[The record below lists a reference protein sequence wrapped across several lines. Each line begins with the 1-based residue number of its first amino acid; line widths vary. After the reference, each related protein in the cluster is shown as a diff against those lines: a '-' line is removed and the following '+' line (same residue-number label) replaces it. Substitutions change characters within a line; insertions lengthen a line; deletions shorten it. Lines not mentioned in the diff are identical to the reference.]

1 MTKIYLFYT
10 LTYNPPSEPS
20 LKLHYQ
26 DVTSCER
33 PKTWYASLLR
43 WTFEC
48 TSSLGIFMRAFLHP
62 PVEQKSKLIIF
73 RLYIIKISTD
83 FKKNFGTPP
92 PIIHSPFT
100 KESSIKVFAF
110 SDKTELSSLHRPRV
124 SHHKF
129 STFFKIH
136 EGWLV
141 QVILAK
147 LINVHLLLKCTT
159 YRYL

>member
-20 LKLHYQ
+20 LKIHYQ

-48 TSSLGIFMRAFLHP
+48 TSSLGIFMRAFLHS

-73 RLYIIKISTD
+73 RLCILKISTD
-83 FKKNFGTPP
+83 KKKNFETPP
-92 PIIHSPFT
+92 PIVHSPFT

-136 EGWLV
+136 EGLLV